1 MGMMTFTAPQPA
13 GTLDLDEGL
22 YTLRFT
28 GYDYPLMEGCGYN
41 EPNDPETCKYERRT
55 RFHFAIVED
64 GIQTHDKVSEY
75 VTLQVKYEGIN
86 DPSGWKTM
94 LGEKS
99 KFGKFLKALN
109 GGTAIAPGEQ
119 VDVDA
124 FIGTDIQAT
133 LEKNDKGYMKV
144 TSPVAIR
151 PKRKN
156 VNVTRPAAAEDAN
169 PFADED

>member
-13 GTLDLDEGL
+13 GSLDLDEGL

-41 EPNDPETCKYERRT
+41 EPNDPEICKYERRT
-55 RFHFAIVED
+55 KFHFAVVED
-64 GIQTHDKVSEY
+64 GVQTADRVSEY

-94 LGEKS
+94 LGERS

-109 GGTAIAPGEQ
+109 GGQAIAPGEQ
-119 VDVDA
+119 VDVDS
-124 FIGTDIQAT
+124 FVGKDIQAT
-133 LEKNDKGYMKV
+133 LEKNEKGYMKV

-151 PKRKN
+151 PKRKAAAAAA
-156 VNVTRPAAAEDAN
+156 PAASSAN